1 MTASLSLLAGQ
12 PATGAADDVDD
23 AEGHPNHSYPTST
36 FTLLS
41 LPLGRYICIASV
53 PLVWF
58 EWWWTGQQ
66 QQQQPANVYNLLLL
80 KIVSPKKFTNGI
92 QPQQFM
98 TTQLIMFWV
107 EWNGMRH
114 RFCSSKPLSEEWYRG
129 VFELLWE
136 VVTFRKYI
144 LIVYVGGK

>member
-1 MTASLSLLAGQ
+1 MTASLSLLAGW
-12 PATGAADDVDD
+12 PGAADDVDD

-107 EWNGMRH
+107 ERNGMRH
-114 RFCSSKPLSEEWYRG
+114 RFCSGKAERRVVGEFLSFIG
-129 VFELLWE
+129 K
-136 VVTFRKYI
+136 FRKYI
-144 LIVYVGGK
+144 LVMYL